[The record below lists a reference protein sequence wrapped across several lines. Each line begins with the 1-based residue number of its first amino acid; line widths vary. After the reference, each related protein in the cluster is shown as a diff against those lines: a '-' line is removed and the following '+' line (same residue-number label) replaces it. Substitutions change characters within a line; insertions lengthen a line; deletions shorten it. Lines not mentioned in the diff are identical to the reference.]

1 MESFSIREV
10 IEQAVQT
17 EKLGHEFYTKMS
29 ERFENDSKLKDLFN
43 ELALME
49 VAHEKIFSDLKD
61 KISDENLEN
70 WDEAAKYLR
79 AIVESEFF
87 LGKNKSLPSLGYLDS
102 VKDAVEYALEF
113 EKETLLYYVGLQQ
126 AISKNEVIDKI
137 IDEEKSH
144 IIWLSEFKKNL

>member
-1 MESFSIREV
+1 MESFSIREL

-17 EKLGHEFYTKMS
+17 EKLGQEFYTKMS
-29 ERFENDSKLKDLFN
+29 ERFENDSKLKNLFN

-87 LGKNKSLPSLGYLDS
+87 LGKNKSLPSLGYLNS
-102 VKDAVEYALEF
+102 VKDAVGYALEF

-126 AISKNEVIDKI
+126 TISKNEVIDKI